1 MFAGKVWVWLSCHE
15 ALLLLL
21 HFPYHPCFAPLPG
34 VWLGTDRSGASFFL
48 LWFIQNAIYL
58 GNFALLHIWTFTF
71 DLRNHWYNMLND
83 VKTKAT
89 HHESFGLNI
98 IRFQR
103 GGFKISQAPH
113 FIYALSEERRWC
125 RWLLRAVDCKAAVSL
140 RPWPAPLV
148 LAHNRSTQRGDGA
161 GVGRRQELLHMSTE
175 GNTLTLA
182 SPVSYTI

>member
-1 MFAGKVWVWLSCHE
+1 MLYLWA
-15 ALLLLL
+15 
-21 HFPYHPCFAPLPG
+21 
-34 VWLGTDRSGASFFL
+34 FL
-48 LWFIQNAIYL
+48 LYFTYDDM
-58 GNFALLHIWTFTF
+58 IWTFTF

-83 VKTKAT
+83 VKAKAT

-182 SPVSYTI
+182 SPEATPYKAKATELGLILFVKSLSTFCFNPPMLPLYLLLLLYCVAQT

>member
-1 MFAGKVWVWLSCHE
+1 M
-15 ALLLLL
+15 
-21 HFPYHPCFAPLPG
+21 
-34 VWLGTDRSGASFFL
+34 
-48 LWFIQNAIYL
+48 
-58 GNFALLHIWTFTF
+58 IWTFTF

-182 SPVSYTI
+182 SPVSYGYTICSYRNWAGFNSICEKFKHFCFNPPMLPLYLLLLLYCVAQT